1 MSYSSD
7 LTKKRIIKKA
17 KAEFLIKGFADAN
30 LRDIAKN
37 AKVTTGALYN
47 YFKNKQ
53 ALFEAL
59 VDETAQDI
67 LQIYNTQ
74 TERYVQKIDFLAPG
88 TVEDMQDNTVNILD
102 FIYSRFDE
110 IKLLFFL
117 SAGTKYEGLKD
128 SFIEAEEESLI
139 KVLECQGIILTDADR
154 HFVHI
159 IASSSVAQL
168 LEVVEHNL
176 NLEDARNYTS
186 RLNAFH
192 YAGWVDFLKE
202 RAEGNG

>member
-7 LTKKRIIKKA
+7 ITKKRILKKA
-17 KAEFLIKGFADAN
+17 KAEFLAKGFIDAN

-37 AKVTTGALYN
+37 AKVTTGAMYN
-47 YFKNKQ
+47 HFKNKH

-59 VDETAQDI
+59 VEETAQKI
-67 LQIYNTQ
+67 LQVYNNQ
-74 TERYVQKIDFLAPG
+74 TERYVKKIDFLAPG

-128 SFIEAEEESLI
+128 RFIEAEETS
-139 KVLECQGIILTDADR
+139 VVNMLEFQGTTLTEADR

-176 NLEDARNYTS
+176 NIDDAREYAG

-202 RAEGNG
+202 RSN